1 MCNDAQSRLAAIIYG
16 SQTEQTGCDEWQSR
30 IRIEQSVDVFEG
42 RSTHLYFFSFFVLCL
57 FYNFKWQPVSNLF
70 IFLYFF
76 FLSVTLYSVWVKT
89 CHWHFSVNKFKTLD
103 KTNKINTIFCRLN
116 LYLLAYLSVFHQK
129 CEQTVNIL
137 QELNKSSNSPAQTS
151 TSQIRFNLSRG
162 ERWLTRRVRWDRQD
176 DGGRVSKRNV
186 KAPVLSLLT
195 SEFDINLSQGCQSTL
210 QMRNSP
216 ISTKWKVNKL

>member
-1 MCNDAQSRLAAIIYG
+1 MTACVEFIY
-16 SQTEQTGCDEWQSR
+16 
-30 IRIEQSVDVFEG
+30 
-42 RSTHLYFFSFFVLCL
+42 FSLL
-57 FYNFKWQPVSNLF
+57 
-70 IFLYFF
+70 F
-76 FLSVTLYSVWVKT
+76 FLSVTLYSVWVKK

-162 ERWLTRRVRWDRQD
+162 ERWLTRRVRWHRQD

-195 SEFDINLSQGCQSTL
+195 SESDINLSQGCQSTL